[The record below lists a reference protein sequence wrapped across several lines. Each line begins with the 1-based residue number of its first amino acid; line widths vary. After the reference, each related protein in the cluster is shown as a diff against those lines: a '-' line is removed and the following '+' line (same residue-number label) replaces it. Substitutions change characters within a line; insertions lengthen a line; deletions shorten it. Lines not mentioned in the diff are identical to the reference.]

1 MKKLTLLVAF
11 TMLVSVAFSNGLLT
25 NTNQSAQFIRMM
37 SRNASLGIDGVY
49 YNPAGLVKLE
59 NGWHFSVN
67 SQTIFQNKIIDS
79 QFPWL
84 NDGHYEGTV
93 QVPVFPTGFAV
104 YKKDKLALSFGFGP
118 NAGGGS
124 ATFDRGLPSF
134 EIPITKVVPGLAGLS
149 MIDPALAVSGYDA
162 DLSFDGSSVFWG
174 FQVGASYALN
184 EKLSVSA
191 GVRYVP
197 AKNSY
202 TGSIK
207 NVQLKVGDQFYAA
220 PEWLGQTAGTVSDIA
235 QQAAGA
241 AALFTGAANSVQ
253 PIIEGGGGAYTLD
266 QLEGAGYITTAEKM
280 QLAGGLTAL
289 GLTAEQI
296 GAMNATTIYGTY
308 SAAGTE
314 YAATSATLNQTAA
327 SLSATGSKME
337 DREVETEQTGAGF
350 TPILGLN
357 FSPNDKLNI
366 AVKYEHKTTLA
377 LTNSTT
383 VDDLGLFPD
392 GATSASDI
400 PGILSLG
407 IGYTDN
413 YWFETQFSYT
423 MFFDKGVDWGAN
435 VRDVAI
441 WKNSTEPNAL
451 DNIRARDIDK
461 NGFEASLG
469 FQFNITDKFSV
480 SVGGLMANSGV
491 ADSYQSDF
499 SYSNSSFT
507 LGGGVMWKITDQLT
521 LDAGLLNV
529 FYQDA
534 EVRFEDPDA
543 GLYNETYTKEA
554 FTFAV
559 GLSYSIF

>member
-1 MKKLTLLVAF
+1 MKKLTLLV
-11 TMLVSVAFSNGLLT
+11 TLTVLVNVAFSNGLLT

-67 SQTIFQNKIIDS
+67 SQTIFQNKIIDTK
-79 QFPWL
+79 FPLL
-84 NDGHYEGTV
+84 NDGHYEGSV

-134 EIPITKVVPGLAGLS
+134 EIPITKVVPALAPLT

-162 DLSFDGSSVFWG
+162 DLSFDGTSIFWG
-174 FQVGASYALN
+174 FQVGASYAIN
-184 EKLSVSA
+184 EMLSVSA

-207 NVQLKVGDQFYAA
+207 NVELKVGGQNYSASD
-220 PEWLGQTAGTVSDIA
+220 WLGQTSGTVSGVA
-235 QQAAGA
+235 QQAAGG

-253 PIIEGGGGAYTLD
+253 PILDGGGGAFTLD
-266 QLEGAGYITTAEKM
+266 QLEGAGFITTAQKM

-289 GLTAEQI
+289 GLTSEQI
-296 GAMNATTIYGTY
+296 GAMNAATIHGTY
-308 SAAGTE
+308 SAAATE
-314 YAATSATLNQTAA
+314 YAATSVLLNQTAET
-327 SLSATGSKME
+327 LSATSSQMG

-350 TPILGLN
+350 TPIFGLN
-357 FSPNDKLNI
+357 FSPNENLNI
-366 AVKYEHKTTLA
+366 AVKYEHKTYLTLK
-377 LTNSTT
+377 NSTK

-392 GATSASDI
+392 GAESASDI
-400 PGILSLG
+400 PAILSLG

-413 YWFETQFSYT
+413 YWFETQLSYT
-423 MFFDKGVDWGAN
+423 MFFDKNIDWGAN

-441 WKNSTEPNAL
+441 WKEL
-451 DNIRARDIDK
+451 DPTKIRAREIDK
-461 NGFEASLG
+461 NGFELGLG

-480 SVGGLMANSGV
+480 STGGLMANSGV
-491 ADSYQSDF
+491 ADSFQSDF

-507 LGGGVMWKITDQLT
+507 LGGGIMWKITDQLT
-521 LDAGLLNV
+521 LDAGVLNV
-529 FYQDA
+529 FYKDA
-534 EVRFEDPDA
+534 EVRFEDPHA
-543 GLYNETYTKEA
+543 GPYSETYTKEA
-554 FTFAV
+554 ITFALGV
-559 GLSYSIF
+559 SYSIF

>member
-134 EIPITKVVPGLAGLS
+134 EIPITKVVPALAPLT
-149 MIDPALAVSGYDA
+149 MIDPSLAVSGYDA
-162 DLSFDGSSVFWG
+162 KLAFDGSSIFWG

-191 GVRYVP
+191 GVRYLP
-197 AKNSY
+197 ATNKY
-202 TGSIK
+202 QGSIK
-207 NVQLKVGDQFYAA
+207 DVALKVGDQYYPA
-220 PEWLGQTAGTVSDIA
+220 PAWLTQTATAVSGIA
-235 QQAAGA
+235 AQAAGGAAQYASAAQMASGASAQLEAAINAGLIGANDPLTDPTIIAAMQQFGVDPTGFTNAITVGALNQTAVALNSEADNLNA
-241 AALFTGAANSVQ
+241 AAG
-253 PIIEGGGGAYTLD
+253 
-266 QLEGAGYITTAEKM
+266 QL
-280 QLAGGLTAL
+280 
-289 GLTAEQI
+289 
-296 GAMNATTIYGTY
+296 NAT
-308 SAAGTE
+308 
-314 YAATSATLNQTAA
+314 ATTLNQTSG
-327 SLSATGSKME
+327 SLG
-337 DREVETEQTGAGF
+337 DREVDTEQTGNGI

-366 AVKYEHKTTLA
+366 AVKYEHKTTLT
-377 LTNSTT
+377 LTNNTT

-392 GATSASDI
+392 GQTSASDL

-413 YWFETQFSYT
+413 YWFETQLSYT
-423 MFFDKGVDWGAN
+423 MFFDKDVDWGAN

-441 WKNSTEPNAL
+441 WKDL
-451 DNIRARDIDK
+451 DPTQIRAREIDK
-461 NGFEASLG
+461 NGYEIGLG

-480 SVGGLMANSGV
+480 STGGLLAKPQV
-491 ADSYQSDF
+491 ADSFQSDF
-499 SYSNSSFT
+499 SYANQSFT
-507 LGGGVMWKITDQLT
+507 LGGGIMWKVTDQLT

-529 FYQDA
+529 FYKDA
-534 EVRFEDPDA
+534 EVRFVDPHA
-543 GLYNETYTKEA
+543 GPYNETYTKEA